1 MKYKDATNKH
11 SHLHREDKHI
21 TVEDLWKQWKTSEGK
36 TVQCSGALACLLLPC
51 LALAALLIAYNY
63 REDHVS
69 VRIFIFK
76 KKTFLEA
83 GCVVLHS

>member
-36 TVQCSGALACLLLPC
+36 TVQWSEVSACLFLPC
-51 LALAALLIAYNY
+51 LALVALLIAYILMKY
-63 REDHVS
+63 HKI
-69 VRIFIFK
+69 IF
-76 KKTFLEA
+76 L
-83 GCVVLHS
+83 

>member
-36 TVQCSGALACLLLPC
+36 AVLVIWSSQLLFCTAHP
-51 LALAALLIAYNY
+51 
-63 REDHVS
+63 
-69 VRIFIFK
+69 
-76 KKTFLEA
+76 FLTYDLQKIQI
-83 GCVVLHS
+83 VFL

>member
-36 TVQCSGALACLLLPC
+36 TEVVWSLGLSAS
-51 LALAALLIAYNY
+51 ALLGTDSPTNCIQ
-63 REDHVS
+63 
-69 VRIFIFK
+69 F
-76 KKTFLEA
+76 
-83 GCVVLHS
+83 